1 MKKPIFQSSAHRLIT
16 KKVNNMQKFTTRE
29 HYNAF
34 KDKAIRYHVLWQDDK
49 FCGYTKDQW
58 IEMSNQ
64 DPHLNQLGNPFFD
77 KYFHMFHSPEILSL
91 SDNICALKHYI
102 NYYVIN
108 AKPNFMD

>member
-1 MKKPIFQSSAHRLIT
+1 MFQSSVHWLIT

-34 KDKAIRYHVLWQDDK
+34 KDKAPRYRVLWQDDK

-58 IEMSNQ
+58 IEMFNQ
-64 DPHLNQLGNPFFD
+64 DPHLNQLGNIFFD
-77 KYFHMFHSPEILSL
+77 KYFHMFYSPEILSL

>member
-1 MKKPIFQSSAHRLIT
+1 MFQSSVHWLT
-16 KKVNNMQKFTTRE
+16 MKKVNNMQKLTTRE

-34 KDKAIRYHVLWQDDK
+34 KDKALRYHVLWQNDK

-58 IEMSNQ
+58 IEMFNQ

-91 SDNICALKHYI
+91 SDNICALKNYI
-102 NYYVIN
+102 IYHVIN
-108 AKPNFMD
+108 AKPIFKD

>member
-1 MKKPIFQSSAHRLIT
+1 M

-34 KDKAIRYHVLWQDDK
+34 KDKAPRYRVLWQDDK

-58 IEMSNQ
+58 IEMFNQ
-64 DPHLNQLGNPFFD
+64 DPNLNQLGNIFFD
-77 KYFHMFHSPEILSL
+77 KYFHIFHSPEILSL

-102 NYYVIN
+102 RYHVVN
-108 AKPNFMD
+108 AKPIFKD

>member
-1 MKKPIFQSSAHRLIT
+1 M
-16 KKVNNMQKFTTRE
+16 KKVNNMQKVTTRE

-34 KDKAIRYHVLWQDDK
+34 KDKAPRYRVLWQDNK

-64 DPHLNQLGNPFFD
+64 DPHLNQLGNLFFD
-77 KYFHMFHSPEILSL
+77 KYFHIFHSPEILSL
-91 SDNICALKHYI
+91 SDNTCALKHYI

-108 AKPNFMD
+108 AKPIFKD